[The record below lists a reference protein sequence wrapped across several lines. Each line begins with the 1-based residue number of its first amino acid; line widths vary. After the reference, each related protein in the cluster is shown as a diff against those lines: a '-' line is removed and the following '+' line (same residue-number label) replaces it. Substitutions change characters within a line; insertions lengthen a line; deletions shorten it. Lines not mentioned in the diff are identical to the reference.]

1 MKGRTFAGGW
11 DANNENKILTVN
23 GCTPEGL
30 SEKVIMAKTQ
40 SKSEVGMWRTME
52 LQEKPPAKVLRKKKT
67 WHDWSTAKCDQRS
80 LWLKYRRQCRRWHGV
95 PTGKSDHSRPCISWK
110 DFGFILTTI
119 KSFKLGNDTQGTF
132 ERSLRLRVGEKTG
145 RQGGR
150 KISKEAAYCLG
161 QVCMRGVK
169 IEKKC
174 F

>member
-1 MKGRTFAGGW
+1 M
-11 DANNENKILTVN
+11 
-23 GCTPEGL
+23 
-30 SEKVIMAKTQ
+30 
-40 SKSEVGMWRTME
+40 
-52 LQEKPPAKVLRKKKT
+52 
-67 WHDWSTAKCDQRS
+67 
-80 LWLKYRRQCRRWHGV
+80 